1 MSERNKP
8 KIRGLWSL
16 FNFTQLSLHIGK
28 SINYFETLDRTR
40 PEIAAK
46 FAKMELLRKKIIDL
60 WK

>member
-1 MSERNKP
+1 MRNKP
-8 KIRGLWSL
+8 KIRGPLSL
-16 FNFTQLSLHIGK
+16 FNFTQYGLHIGK

-46 FAKMELLRKKIIDL
+46 FAKMDVLRKKLIAL